1 MSLSGSTRITDWST
15 EIRPSAASGDR
26 IATEARARW
35 ARGETP
41 DVRRLLEERPELRRN
56 RSIALELAY
65 EEYCHR
71 LKSGERVDP
80 DGFSRRF
87 PALQRSLYMLIVVQN
102 LLSADPS
109 LQAPEQPAVWPDAG
123 ESFLGFS
130 LIAEIGRG
138 TFARVFL
145 ASEEALGGRLVTVKV
160 MPGGGNE
167 AAILGKLDHPNIVPV
182 HSVQE
187 DHETGLTAVCMPY
200 LGRATLSD
208 VLDHVFSGGRVPQRA
223 SAIAD
228 LVVGVGQRD
237 GTTLRRPVSVVRRGS
252 YIDAMLFFAAELAA
266 ALAHAH
272 SRGICHRDL
281 KPSNVLLSSECRPL
295 LLDFNLSHDNQAGG
309 ARCGGTLP
317 YMAPEELRSV
327 IVDPGAG
334 RGPPDPRSDLY
345 SLGVIA
351 YELLTGSLPFDVD
364 LRDGSLRD
372 AAARLLDLQ
381 ARGPV
386 PLRDRNRAVNHAV
399 ADLVHACLAYA
410 AEARPGS
417 AAELEAGFRAQL
429 ALPRRTGRWV
439 RVHRGFT
446 AGIGMLLLG
455 IAALAGV
462 GLANRDPYSVRQYRQ
477 GTEHSQR
484 GEYDLAIECYSAAVR
499 SDPTYVD
506 ALVARGTANLRRERL
521 VEALG
526 DFGNASRL
534 RPSPRLSAL
543 RGYCLS
549 RLNHH
554 EDAIRLYE
562 EAIAGGL
569 QSAPVFNNLAYSC
582 ILRSRTQEA
591 LKWSLKAIEADA
603 SLPQA
608 HECLLRAYQQ
618 MLDRNGFVAPSMV
631 EGTERALQVGPLGP
645 HAYSN
650 AASVFGSY
658 AKRNRQY
665 VDKALACVALAIEK
679 GVTSETI
686 SINPHLTALHAEP
699 RFKEL
704 IARKVS
710 VKPVR
715 PTMLIEP
722 PSSATSELN

>member
-15 EIRPSAASGDR
+15 EIRPSAVSGER
-26 IATEARARW
+26 IASEARARW
-35 ARGETP
+35 GRGEVP

-71 LKSGERVDP
+71 LKAGEPVDP

-109 LQAPEQPAVWPDAG
+109 LQAPQQPAAWPGAG
-123 ESFLGFS
+123 EDFLGFS

-145 ASEEALGGRLVTVKV
+145 ASEQALGGRLVTVKV

-187 DHETGLTAVCMPY
+187 DPETGLTAVCMPY

-208 VLDHVFSGGRVPQRA
+208 VLDHVLSGDRIPQRA

-228 LVVGVGQRD
+228 LAVGVGQRD
-237 GTTLRRPVSVVRRGS
+237 RSASRRPVSVVRRGS
-252 YIDAMLFFAAELAA
+252 YVDAVLFFAAELAA

-272 SRGICHRDL
+272 GRGICHRDL

-327 IVDPGAG
+327 ILEPDAAG
-334 RGPPDPRSDLY
+334 GLPDPRSDLY
-345 SLGVIA
+345 SLGVIT

-410 AEARPGS
+410 PEARPAS
-417 AAELEAGFRAQL
+417 AAELETGFRAQL
-429 ALPRRTGRWV
+429 ALPRRTRRWV
-439 RVHRGFT
+439 RVHRVLT
-446 AGIGMLLLG
+446 AGIGALLLG

-462 GLANRDPYSVRQYRQ
+462 GLANRDPYSVRQFRL
-477 GTEHSQR
+477 GTEYSQR
-484 GEYDLAIECYSAAVR
+484 GEYDLAIECFSAAVR

-506 ALVARGTANLRRERL
+506 ALVARGTVNLRRERL

-526 DFGNASRL
+526 DFDEASRL
-534 RPSPRLSAL
+534 QPSPRLSAL

-554 EDAIRLYE
+554 DDAIRLYE

-569 QSAPVFNNLAYSC
+569 QSAPVFNNLAFSC
-582 ILRSRTQEA
+582 LQRSRTQEA
-591 LKWSLKAIEADA
+591 LQWSLKAIEADA

-618 MLDRNGFVAPSMV
+618 ILDLNGFVAPSMV
-631 EGTERALQVGPLGP
+631 ERTERALEVGPLGP
-645 HAYSN
+645 YAYCN

-658 AKRNRQY
+658 AKRDRQY
-665 VDKALACVALAIEK
+665 MGKALACVALAIEK

-686 SINPHLTALHAEP
+686 SINPHLTSLHAEP
-699 RFKEL
+699 RFREL
-704 IARKVS
+704 IARKVT

-715 PTMLIEP
+715 QTMLIEP
-722 PSSATSELN
+722 P